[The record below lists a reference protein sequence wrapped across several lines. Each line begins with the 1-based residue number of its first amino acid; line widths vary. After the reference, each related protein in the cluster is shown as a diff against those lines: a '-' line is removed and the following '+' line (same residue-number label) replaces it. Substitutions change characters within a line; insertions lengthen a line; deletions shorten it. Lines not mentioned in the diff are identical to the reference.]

1 VVINGNSHH
10 LQLSSFKETN
20 AMTTKATVLLVLKR
34 LALSRST
41 YKLVGILL
49 VALGFTS
56 GTDAMGWVSTLLCV
70 AVGGCGE

>member
-1 VVINGNSHH
+1 
-10 LQLSSFKETN
+10 
-20 AMTTKATVLLVLKR
+20 MTTKATVLLVLKR